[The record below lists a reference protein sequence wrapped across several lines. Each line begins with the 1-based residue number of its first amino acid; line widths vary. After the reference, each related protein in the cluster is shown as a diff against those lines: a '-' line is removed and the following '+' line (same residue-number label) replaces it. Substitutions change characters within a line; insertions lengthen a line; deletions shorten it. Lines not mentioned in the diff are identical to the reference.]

1 MSSGFVSGGS
11 LDKPA
16 ERDDAWKK
24 AQEELEARRK
34 SKEEANQASSGKS
47 LFDTLQANKGEAAEP
62 YIFLFAVIAAKEEAF
77 AEANRLKNQFR
88 AIDED
93 EADFLESVLE
103 STRAQEDAIRKET
116 AESLAAFRRQQE
128 EKEKAALG
136 LSDSGNPVDEEEG
149 WTFSGKKRKK
159 GKPKEFLKGI
169 KLRKTSSTD
178 SPSEALPKN
187 TSSDTPNTKAQ
198 SSVEPKINS
207 PVTALTT
214 ASTKETT
221 LTAPQKLSTSPVIA
235 LGLGNYSS
243 DEDD

>member
-11 LDKPA
+11 LDEPA
-16 ERDDAWKK
+16 KRDDAWRK
-24 AQEELEARRK
+24 AQEDLDARRK
-34 SKEEANQASSGKS
+34 NKEDANRASNGKS
-47 LFDTLQANKGEAAEP
+47 LFETLQANK
-62 YIFLFAVIAAKEEAF
+62 VAKEEAF

-116 AESLAAFRRQQE
+116 AESLAAFRKQQE
-128 EKEKAALG
+128 EKEKAALD
-136 LSDSGNPVDEEEG
+136 LSDSGNLVDGEET
-149 WTFSGKKRKK
+149 WHFSSKKRKK

-178 SPSEALPKN
+178 SPSEALAKDAASAPP
-187 TSSDTPNTKAQ
+187 TTEARDSLQPQAA
-198 SSVEPKINS
+198 S
-207 PVTALTT
+207 PVTTSPT
-214 ASTKETT
+214 PSTKKEASSAT
-221 LTAPQKLSTSPVIA
+221 PRKPSTSPIID

>member
-11 LDKPA
+11 LEKPA

-34 SKEEANQASSGKS
+34 SKEDANQASNGKS
-47 LFDTLQANKGEAAEP
+47 LFETLQANK
-62 YIFLFAVIAAKEEAF
+62 VAKEEAF

-116 AESLAAFRRQQE
+116 AESLAAFRKQQE

-136 LSDSGNPVDEEEG
+136 LGDSGNLVDGEET

-178 SPSEALPKN
+178 SPSETLVKTTASVPPTTETKDPIHPKA
-187 TSSDTPNTKAQ
+187 S
-198 SSVEPKINS
+198 S
-207 PVTALTT
+207 PVTTT
-214 ASTKETT
+214 STTSTKKE
-221 LTAPQKLSTSPVIA
+221 APSVAPRKPSTSPIIA